1 MISMAFFFFFFK
13 KKSLDPKTPMVLIE
27 MIQVLKKQSLFE
39 FFFLVKKLIFE
50 RNKVLQQKNYS
61 RGVFFFKKC
70 FGSKNSM
77 VFFFKIFLFYWSGKI
92 LRKQSL
98 LWKYFSFCE
107 KQNLEQ
113 KEFNKRIDLKKKF
126 PWVFILKRGFKAK
139 NSMVFV
145 EVIKVLWKASDV
157 FEDLSVKTTIS
168 NKRNLKENW
177 YKERKYPWV
186 FLLKRRVLIQKSH
199 GFIILVENMV

>member
-1 MISMAFFFFFFK
+1 MWDWAKPWGLGLHLVSLIPKRTILDWSSRLSFLPQFWIQ
-13 KKSLDPKTPMVLIE
+13 KSHV
-27 MIQVLKKQSLFE
+27 
-39 FFFLVKKLIFE
+39 
-50 RNKVLQQKNYS
+50 Y
-61 RGVFFFKKC
+61 C
-70 FGSKNSM
+70 YYYYYY
-77 VFFFKIFLFYWSGKI
+77 YWSGRN

-126 PWVFILKRGFKAK
+126 PWVFILKRGFKAN

-145 EVIKVLWKASDV
+145 EIIKVLWKVSDV

-168 NKRNLKENW
+168 NKINLKENW
-177 YKERKYPWV
+177 IKERKYPWV
-186 FLLKRRVLIQKSH
+186 LLLKKRVLIQKSH
-199 GFIILVENMV
+199 GFIILVENMA